1 MDDLIEKVVDA
12 LESYDLLD
20 NTYIMLT
27 SDHGYHLGQFGMPL
41 DKRLPYEFDIK
52 VNLVKVLSLLLVW
65 RSRFLFGSGD
75 QISLLIRK

>member
-20 NTYIMLT
+20 NTYIILT

-52 VNLVKVLSLLLVW
+52 VNYVMVLSLLLLW
-65 RSRFLFGSGD
+65 CSRFLSGSGD